1 MNKTLKIQLVK
12 AILVSVF
19 SIAYTI
25 YLIEP
30 DEEDI
35 IDGVRSFG
43 IYVLLAIIAFSTLLK
58 ANRVYD
64 ETNKKTFWII
74 VSVLF
79 LGLVATLAI
88 DRGYAYYDAH
98 SVKIRAWHKVDLGG
112 CTITLRNDGRY
123 RVHNYFMI
131 AGTYT
136 YGNYRIENDTIYLS
150 NNKPFGEDTEYEAS
164 RMVKKRDNLYFVKDE
179 NNEIDRYSE
188 FKIIENNNEND

>member
-35 IDGVRSFG
+35 IESVRSFG
-43 IYVLLAIIAFSTLLK
+43 IYVLLAIIAFSILWK
-58 ANRVYD
+58 AFVRLD

-79 LGLVATLAI
+79 FGLVATLAI
-88 DRGYAYYDAH
+88 DRGYAYYDTH

-112 CTITLRNDGRY
+112 CTVILRNDGRY
-123 RVHNYFMI
+123 KFENYFMI
-131 AGTYT
+131 ASGYT
-136 YGNYRIENDTIYLS
+136 YGKYRMEDDTIYLS
-150 NNKPFGEDTEYEAS
+150 NNKPFGEDTAYES
-164 RMVKKRDNLYFVKDE
+164 NKMIIKGDSIYFIRDNEKDDGF
-179 NNEIDRYSE
+179 I
-188 FKIIENNNEND
+188 FKIIPNN